1 MTTLNAWQTI
11 RESLLPRL
19 RAYWTLTKPLQTGLL
34 LATGLA
40 GFMSARCPVT
50 NCWLLLALAAT
61 LFLAIG
67 GSTVLNMVVDHDI
80 DCKMARTTRRPLPS
94 GEASRSEALL
104 VGLGLAV
111 LGVGGA
117 LVLAPLYG
125 AVVFAGLFFDVVVYS
140 IWLKRRTPWSILWGG
155 ISGGMPVLAGRVL
168 ATGQLDVIGGLLAL
182 AVLLWIPT
190 HIVTFSIKYADDY
203 ERARIP
209 VFPNAYGERAARL
222 IISLSTGA
230 AVVVMLA
237 AMWQIGLHVRYLHA
251 AVGMG
256 AMLLGLAT
264 VSTLYPSPR
273 LDFGLFKAAS
283 LYMLGS
289 MGLIIAGV

>member
-1 MTTLNAWQTI
+1 LSVWQTI
-11 RESLLPRL
+11 RENVPARL
-19 RAYWTLTKPLQTGLL
+19 RAYWMLTKPLQTGLL

-40 GFMSARCPVT
+40 GFMSARCPVM
-50 NCWLLLALAAT
+50 NIWLLLALAGT
-61 LFLAIG
+61 LFLAIS
-67 GSTVLNMVVDHDI
+67 GSTVLNMVVDRDI
-80 DCKMARTTRRPLPS
+80 DCMMTRTTQRPLPS
-94 GEASRSEALL
+94 GQASQREALL
-104 VGLGLAV
+104 VGLGLAI

-117 LVLAPLYG
+117 FVLALLYG
-125 AVVFAGLFFDVVVYS
+125 AVVLAGLFFDVVVYS
-140 IWLKRRTPWSILWGG
+140 LWLKRRTAWSILWGG
-155 ISGGMPVLAGRVL
+155 ISGGMPILAGRVL
-168 ATGQLDVIGGLLAL
+168 ATGQFDVLGGLLAL

-203 ERARIP
+203 ERASVP
-209 VFPNAYGERAARL
+209 VFPTAYGERVARL

-256 AMLLGLAT
+256 AMLLGLAAAST
-264 VSTLYPSPR
+264 VWPSPR

-283 LYMLGS
+283 LYMLGA
-289 MGLIIAGV
+289 MGLIIIAGV